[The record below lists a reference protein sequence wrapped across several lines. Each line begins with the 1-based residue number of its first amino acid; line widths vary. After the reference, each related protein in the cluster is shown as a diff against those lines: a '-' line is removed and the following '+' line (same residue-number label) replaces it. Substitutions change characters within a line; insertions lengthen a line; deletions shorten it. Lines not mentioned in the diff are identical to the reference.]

1 MTRPETAIMDNSTSD
16 TGSTE
21 NHKSHPPLKDDEN
34 HDYIPN
40 ALNVTKSDPEKQAI
54 ETKAEPAPREI
65 SGFKW
70 ALVAAAIYSSQFLF
84 ALDNTIVANIQPVIV
99 EHFNSVAKLSWI
111 SVSFLIGAVGT
122 NLIWGKVYS
131 QFNTKWTYIVCV
143 VVFEVGSAVCGAA
156 PSIDAFIIARA
167 ICGVSGAGMYV
178 GLMTMLAVT
187 TTIQERPMYVNG
199 VGLTWGLGTV
209 LGPIIGGAFTDS
221 SAGWRWSFY
230 INLCVGAVCAPVY
243 LFMLPSDKDPR
254 PGVSFLGR
262 ARELDYVGATLLT
275 GAFVS
280 GIMAVS
286 FGGVMFPWNSGRIIG
301 LFVCSGVL
309 FFLLG
314 IQQTYTIFT
323 TVERRILPVEFFKMP
338 TILTLFA
345 ATSAGGTALF
355 VPVYM
360 APLFFQFT
368 RGDSALQSGVRLL
381 PFIFIMIAAII
392 ANGAILSKH
401 GMYMPWY
408 LAGGIF
414 IVIGAALMYTVDLST
429 SVSHIYGYTVLIG
442 FGVGMFSQTSFAVT
456 QALVKPQMIPA
467 AIGFMSCAQITGI
480 TMSLA
485 IANAVF
491 LNKSEEGIK
500 AILPNIPTAEI
511 EQTIAGAGSTLLQS
525 LSPSVKEQVLEVIV
539 DAQNNAYILVMTAG
553 ALVTLLSLTM
563 KREKLFMEASA
574 GGA

>member
-1 MTRPETAIMDNSTSD
+1 MNTNTFGSEGEYTSQPFKGDETHNNVHNI
-16 TGSTE
+16 
-21 NHKSHPPLKDDEN
+21 L
-34 HDYIPN
+34 N
-40 ALNVTKSDPEKQAI
+40 AAAAPDPEKQAI
-54 ETKAEPAPREI
+54 KTKAETSPRKI

-70 ALVAAAIYSSQFLF
+70 ALVVAAIYSSQFLF
-84 ALDNTIVANIQPVIV
+84 ALDNTIVANVQPVIV

-111 SVSFLIGAVGT
+111 SVSFLIGSAGT
-122 NLIWGKVYS
+122 NLIWGKVYA
-131 QFNTKWTYIVCV
+131 QFNAKWTYIVCV

-156 PSIDAFIIARA
+156 PSIDAFIFARA
-167 ICGVSGAGMYV
+167 VCGISGAGMYV
-178 GLMTMLAVT
+178 GLMTLLAVT
-187 TTIQERPMYVNG
+187 TTIQERPMYVSG
-199 VGLTWGLGTV
+199 AGFTWGLGTV

-230 INLCVGAVCAPVY
+230 INLCIGAVCAPVY

-254 PGVSFLGR
+254 PDVSFLDR
-262 ARELDYVGATLLT
+262 ALELDFIGGTLLI

-280 GIMAVS
+280 GVMAVS
-286 FGGVMFPWNSGRIIG
+286 FGGLMFPWKSGRIIG

-309 FFLLG
+309 FILLG
-314 IQQTYTIFT
+314 IQQTNTILT
-323 TVERRILPVEFFKMP
+323 TPARRIMPVEFFKMP

-345 ATSAGGTALF
+345 ATAAGGTAIF

-381 PFIFIMIAAII
+381 PFIFIMIVAVI
-392 ANGAILSKH
+392 ANGAVLSKH

-408 LAGGIF
+408 LAGGSL
-414 IVIGAALMYTVDLST
+414 IVIGAALMYTVKLST
-429 SVSHIYGYTVLIG
+429 SISHIYGYTVLIG
-442 FGVGMFSQTSFAVT
+442 LGVGLFSQTSFSVA
-456 QALVKPQMIPA
+456 QALVEPHMIPA
-467 AIGFMSCAQITGI
+467 AVGFISCAQITGI
-480 TMSLA
+480 TLSLA

-491 LNKSEEGIK
+491 LNRSEEGIK
-500 AILPNIPTAEI
+500 AILPDIPSTEI
-511 EQTIAGAGSTLLQS
+511 EQTIAGAQSTLLQS
-525 LSPSVKEQVLEVIV
+525 LSPGVKHQVLEVIV

-574 GGA
+574 AGA

>member
-1 MTRPETAIMDNSTSD
+1 MNTNTFGTSGSEGNYTSQPFKSDETHDNAH
-16 TGSTE
+16 
-21 NHKSHPPLKDDEN
+21 NIL
-34 HDYIPN
+34 N
-40 ALNVTKSDPEKQAI
+40 AAAVPDPEKQAI
-54 ETKAEPAPREI
+54 KTKAEIAPRKI

-70 ALVAAAIYSSQFLF
+70 TLVVAAIYSSQFLF
-84 ALDNTIVANIQPVIV
+84 ALDNTIVANVQPVIV

-111 SVSFLIGAVGT
+111 SVSFLIGSAGT
-122 NLIWGKVYS
+122 NLIWGKVYA
-131 QFNTKWTYIVCV
+131 QFNAKWTYIVCV

-167 ICGVSGAGMYV
+167 VCGISGAGMYV
-178 GLMTMLAVT
+178 GLMTLLAVT
-187 TTIQERPMYVNG
+187 TTIQERPMYVSG
-199 VGLTWGLGTV
+199 AGFTWGLGTV

-230 INLCVGAVCAPVY
+230 INLCIGAVCAPVY
-243 LFMLPSDKDPR
+243 LFMLPSDKDPH
-254 PGVSFLGR
+254 PGVSFLDR
-262 ARELDYVGATLLT
+262 ARELDFVGGTLLI

-280 GIMAVS
+280 GVMAVS
-286 FGGVMFPWNSGRIIG
+286 FGGVMFPWKSGRIIG

-309 FFLLG
+309 FILLG
-314 IQQTYTIFT
+314 IQQTNTIFT
-323 TVERRILPVEFFKMP
+323 TPARRIMPVEFFKMP

-345 ATSAGGTALF
+345 ATAAGGTAIF

-381 PFIFIMIAAII
+381 PFIFIMIVAVI
-392 ANGAILSKH
+392 ANGAVLSKH

-408 LAGGIF
+408 LAGGSL
-414 IVIGAALMYTVDLST
+414 IVIGAALMYTVNLST
-429 SVSHIYGYTVLIG
+429 SISHIYGYTVLIG
-442 FGVGMFSQTSFAVT
+442 FGVGLFSQTSFSVA
-456 QALVKPQMIPA
+456 QALVEPHMIPA
-467 AIGFMSCAQITGI
+467 AVGFISCAQITGI
-480 TMSLA
+480 TLSLA

-491 LNKSEEGIK
+491 LNRSEEGIK
-500 AILPNIPTAEI
+500 AILPDIPSTEI
-511 EQTIAGAGSTLLQS
+511 EQTIAGAQSTLLQS
-525 LSPSVKEQVLEVIV
+525 LSPRVKHQVLEVIV

-574 GGA
+574 AGV